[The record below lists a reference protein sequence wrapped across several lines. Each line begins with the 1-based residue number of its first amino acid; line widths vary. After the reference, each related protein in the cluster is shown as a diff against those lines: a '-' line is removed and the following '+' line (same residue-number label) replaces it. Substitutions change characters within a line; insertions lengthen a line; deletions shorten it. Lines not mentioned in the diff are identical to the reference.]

1 MDHADRTH
9 ADGTVDGLD
18 PGMRGVDAAGP
29 DVPESPGGSTAST
42 ASTGTAQPAKTAP
55 GDGKPRRRPL
65 PLWDRVKFL
74 ILLGA
79 VFGFVVAADVSGDP
93 LMTWADAFRIQAR
106 KSAWVLVLVGLE
118 VLHQLHMLIA
128 ERWSAYHVFWTE
140 RVFGRAE
147 RRMLR
152 LNDWNRYRL
161 SRAAKWIVGLALAL
175 FIYAR
180 LSHTSVFDALVQVPG
195 ALWDAIPF
203 VLQIVLLMVLVV
215 GQFVVMFWFLS
226 KGGVDTYFPEDITT
240 RFADVWGQ
248 DHVVSRV
255 QENVFYLER
264 PEEIESRGGH
274 VPGGILLWGPPGT
287 GKTLIAEAVAG
298 ETGKPFVFVD
308 PGAFSAMFMGVGIL
322 KVKSL
327 FRKLR
332 KLSLRYGGVI
342 VFFDEADTLG
352 SRGALGSGFGGMGNG
367 ARSWFA
373 RQGAPVAAASGTA
386 SGLAG
391 SGPAG
396 RRADPFGARGDGGSG
411 DLCNGLS
418 YLSSAARS
426 EITREQARE
435 QFVMGGGGGGFDG
448 TLQALLTEM
457 SGLKK
462 PRGFLNRVVRRT
474 LGMRPKPPPKYR
486 ILVMMATNMPQSL
499 DEALLRPGRIDRQ
512 YKVGYPSK
520 EGRIRTFEGYLA
532 RVRHELTPEQI
543 DRLAIM
549 SPESTGATIKDTV
562 NEALVQAVKDGREV
576 ITWQDMLRA
585 RVIKEYGLADDHE
598 HIDRERH
605 SIALH
610 EACHAVVAYR
620 MQRGRVI
627 DLATIERRGG
637 VGGFVA
643 HVAVEDR
650 MFMWK
655 SEIEIQVM
663 VSLASLAGERMF
675 FEGDNTVGVGG
686 DLRSATLLVANFI
699 SSAAMGETLASRLS
713 MLEQQ
718 MGNASIDADRPFGE
732 QVEVKLRELYERTE
746 AVLGVNRREILALTH
761 ALETHKT
768 ITGEDVEA
776 IMEGRTG
783 PTVDGRR
790 YHEPDFLGVA
800 ERYHSDA
807 VRAHRGQVHE
817 LRKLPELGRAA
828 ASSPAEAPGPSSAAG
843 PPSPTARPPAV
854 GRPPAADQGQGGP
867 AAG

>member
-1 MDHADRTH
+1 M
-9 ADGTVDGLD
+9 
-18 PGMRGVDAAGP
+18 
-29 DVPESPGGSTAST
+29 
-42 ASTGTAQPAKTAP
+42 
-55 GDGKPRRRPL
+55 
-65 PLWDRVKFL
+65 KFL

-79 VFGFVVAADVSGDP
+79 VFLFVVAADVSGDP
-93 LMTWADAFRIQAR
+93 LMTWADALRIQAR
-106 KSAWVLVLVGLE
+106 KSAWVLVLFGLE

-128 ERWSAYHVFWTE
+128 ERWSAYHVFWTD

-161 SRAAKWIVGLALAL
+161 SRAAKWIVALALAL
-175 FIYAR
+175 FVYAR

-195 ALWDAIPF
+195 DLWKAIPF

-308 PGAFSAMFMGVGIL
+308 PGAFSAMFIGVGIL

-352 SRGALGSGFGGMGNG
+352 SRGALNGGFGGMGNG

-373 RQGAPVAAASGTA
+373 RQGSPASAAPG
-386 SGLAG
+386 GLG
-391 SGPAG
+391 GPGAAG
-396 RRADPFGARGDGGSG
+396 RRPDAFGARDGGVG

-426 EITREQARE
+426 EITREAARE

-532 RVRHELTPEQI
+532 KVRHELTPEQI
-543 DRLAIM
+543 ERLAIM

-576 ITWQDMLRA
+576 ITWQDILRA

-746 AVLGVNRREILALTH
+746 AVLGANRREILALTH

-790 YHEPDFLGVA
+790 YHEPDFLNVA

-807 VRAHRGQVHE
+807 VRAHRGQTRE
-817 LRKLPELGRAA
+817 LHKLPELGRVA
-828 ASSPAEAPGPSSAAG
+828 ASSSVEAPGPSSAAPAVA
-843 PPSPTARPPAV
+843 PPVPPA
-854 GRPPAADQGQGGP
+854 GRPSAAGQGQEGP
-867 AAG
+867 GV

>member
-1 MDHADRTH
+1 MDHADGIR
-9 ADGTVDGLD
+9 ADGIRAD
-18 PGMRGVDAAGP
+18 GP
-29 DVPESPGGSTAST
+29 DGPVPPGGPTAST
-42 ASTGTAQPAKTAP
+42 ATAQPETTAK

-79 VFGFVVAADVSGDP
+79 VFLFVVAADVSGDP
-93 LMTWADAFRIQAR
+93 LMTWGDAFRIQAR
-106 KSAWVLVLVGLE
+106 KSAWVLVLFGLE

-128 ERWSAYHVFWTE
+128 ERWSAYHVFWTD

-161 SRAAKWIVGLALAL
+161 SRAAKWVVALALAL
-175 FIYAR
+175 FVYAR

-195 ALWDAIPF
+195 DLWKAIPF

-308 PGAFSAMFMGVGIL
+308 PGAFSAMFIGVGIL

-352 SRGALGSGFGGMGNG
+352 SRGALNGGFGGMGSG

-373 RQGAPVAAASGTA
+373 RQGAPAAGASRMASGM
-386 SGLAG
+386 AG

-396 RRADPFGARGDGGSG
+396 RLADPFGARGDGGSR

-532 RVRHELTPEQI
+532 KVRHELTPEQI

-746 AVLGVNRREILALTH
+746 AVLGANRREILALTH

-790 YHEPDFLGVA
+790 YHEPDFLNVA

-807 VRAHRGQVHE
+807 VRAHRGQTRE
-817 LRKLPELGRAA
+817 LHKLPELGRAA
-828 ASSPAEAPGPSSAAG
+828 ASSSAEAAGSSFTVPAAAPPTPLAGRPSATGQGQEAPGN
-843 PPSPTARPPAV
+843 
-854 GRPPAADQGQGGP
+854 
-867 AAG
+867 

>member
-1 MDHADRTH
+1 MGVMDHAD
-9 ADGTVDGLD
+9 GTLDGLD
-18 PGMRGVDAAGP
+18 PRMHGADAAGP
-29 DVPESPGGSTAST
+29 DGPVPPSGGSTAST
-42 ASTGTAQPAKTAP
+42 ATAPQPAKTAG

-79 VFGFVVAADVSGDP
+79 VFLFVVAADVSGDP

-106 KSAWVLVLVGLE
+106 KSAWVLVLLGLE

-128 ERWSAYHVFWTE
+128 ERWSAYHVFWTD

-161 SRAAKWIVGLALAL
+161 SRAAKWVVGLALAL

-308 PGAFSAMFMGVGIL
+308 PGAFSAMFIGVGIL

-352 SRGALGSGFGGMGNG
+352 SRGALNGGFGRGGMGAG

-373 RQGAPVAAASGTA
+373 RQGAPASAAP
-386 SGLAG
+386 GLG
-391 SGPAG
+391 GPGAAG
-396 RRADPFGARGDGGSG
+396 RRADPFGARDGGSG

-418 YLSSAARS
+418 YLSAAARS
-426 EITREQARE
+426 EITREAARE
-435 QFVMGGGGGGFDG
+435 QFVVGGGGGGFDG

-532 RVRHELTPEQI
+532 KVRHELTPEQI

-746 AVLGVNRREILALTH
+746 AVLGANRREILALTH
-761 ALETHKT
+761 ALETYKT

-790 YHEPDFLGVA
+790 YHEPDFLSVA

-807 VRAHRGQVHE
+807 VRAHRGQTYE

-828 ASSPAEAPGPSSAAG
+828 ASSPAEAPTSSSALPAVA
-843 PPSPTARPPAV
+843 PPAPPAV
-854 GRPPAADQGQGGP
+854 RSPSGGRPPVAGQGQEGLGS
-867 AAG
+867 

>member
-1 MDHADRTH
+1 MGVMDHTDRT
-9 ADGTVDGLD
+9 ADELD
-18 PGMRGVDAAGP
+18 PPRRAAARATRTAAA
-29 DVPESPGGSTAST
+29 EPGGSPVLADGPEPPTGPTDLSSAPETA
-42 ASTGTAQPAKTAP
+42 A
-55 GDGKPRRRPL
+55 DRPRRRPL
-65 PLWDRVKFL
+65 SAWDRVKFL
-74 ILLGA
+74 LLLGA
-79 VFGFVVAADVSGDP
+79 VFLFVVAAEVSGDP
-93 LMTWADAFRIQAR
+93 LMTWSDAFRLESR
-106 KSAWVLVLVGLE
+106 KSAWILVLLGLE
-118 VLHQLHMLIA
+118 VARQLHFFVG
-128 ERWSAYHVFWTE
+128 ERWSAYYVFWTD
-140 RVFGRAE
+140 RVFGRME

-161 SRAAKWIVGLALAL
+161 SRTAKWVAGLALAL
-175 FIYAR
+175 FVYAR
-180 LSHTSVFDALVQVPG
+180 LSHTSVFDALVNVPG
-195 ALWDAIPF
+195 DLWKAIPV

-226 KGGVDTYFPEDITT
+226 KGGIDTYFPEDIAT

-287 GKTLIAEAVAG
+287 GKTLLAEAVAG

-352 SRGALGSGFGGMGNG
+352 SRGALNGGFGGGAAAG
-367 ARSWFA
+367 ARSWLT
-373 RQGAPVAAASGTA
+373 RQSAPASRSAAAGA
-386 SGLAG
+386 GGLGGLGRAFG
-391 SGPAG
+391 GLEPALG
-396 RRADPFGARGDGGSG
+396 
-411 DLCNGLS
+411 CNGTS
-418 YLSSAARS
+418 YLSAAARA
-426 EITREQARE
+426 EIGREQARE
-435 QFVMGGGGGGFDG
+435 QFVMGGMGGGGGGGDG

-462 PRGFLNRVVRRT
+462 PRGFLNRVVRRA

-532 RVRHELTPEQI
+532 RVRHDLSAEQI
-543 DRLAIM
+543 DRLAVM
-549 SPESTGATIKDTV
+549 SPEATGATIKDTV

-576 ITWQDMLRA
+576 ITWQDILRA

-620 MQRGRVI
+620 TQRGRVI

-655 SEIEIQVM
+655 SEIEVQVM
-663 VSLASLAGERMF
+663 VSLASLVGERMF

-686 DLRSATLLVANFI
+686 DLRTATILIANYL
-699 SSAAMGETLASRLS
+699 SSAAIGDTLSARLA
-713 MLEQQ
+713 LVEQQ
-718 MGNASIDADRPFGE
+718 MGTLSLDADRPFGE
-732 QVEVKLRELYERTE
+732 QVEARLRELYERTE
-746 AVLGVNRREILALTH
+746 GVLSANRREVLALTH

-776 IMEGRTG
+776 IMEGTSG

-790 YHEPDFLGVA
+790 YHDADFLRVA
-800 ERYHSDA
+800 ESYHSEA
-807 VRAHRGQVHE
+807 VREHRGQTHD
-817 LRKLPELGRAA
+817 LHKLPELGRAA
-828 ASSPAEAPGPSSAAG
+828 ASSNAAAPRPPGASPASAAAG
-843 PPSPTARPPAV
+843 QE
-854 GRPPAADQGQGGP
+854 AATG
-867 AAG
+867 

>member
-1 MDHADRTH
+1 MNH
-9 ADGTVDGLD
+9 ADGMADGLD
-18 PGMRGVDAAGP
+18 PMGDTGSGGGQGSGGGRGSGGGP
-29 DVPESPGGSTAST
+29 APGTGPASDSTATRT
-42 ASTGTAQPAKTAP
+42 ASPPRRGG
-55 GDGKPRRRPL
+55 GDARPRRRPQ
-65 PLWDRVKFL
+65 PLWDRAKFL
-74 ILLGA
+74 LLLGA
-79 VFGFVVAADVSGDP
+79 VFLFVVAADVSGDP
-93 LMTWADAFRIQAR
+93 LMTWSDALRIQSR
-106 KSAWVLVLVGLE
+106 KSAWVLVLLGLE
-118 VLHQLHMLIA
+118 VVRQLHMFVG
-128 ERWSAYHVFWTE
+128 ERWSGYHVFWTD

-147 RRMLR
+147 RRILR

-175 FIYAR
+175 FVYAR
-180 LSHTSVFDALVQVPG
+180 LSHTSVFDALVQVPSD
-195 ALWDAIPF
+195 LWRAVPV

-255 QENVFYLER
+255 KENVFYLER
-264 PEEIESRGGH
+264 PEEIESRGGY

-308 PGAFSAMFMGVGIL
+308 PGAFSAMFIGVGIL

-332 KLSLRYGGVI
+332 KLALRYGGVI

-352 SRGALGSGFGGMGNG
+352 SRGALGGGFGNG
-367 ARSWFA
+367 
-373 RQGAPVAAASGTA
+373 
-386 SGLAG
+386 L
-391 SGPAG
+391 
-396 RRADPFGARGDGGSG
+396 GGSG
-411 DLCNGLS
+411 AGGSGAGASGAGGSGIGGRGIARSGFAGNGFAEADDPCNGMS
-418 YLSSAARS
+418 YLSEAART
-426 EITREQARE
+426 EILRGQARE
-435 QFVMGGGGGGFDG
+435 QFVVGGGGGAGFDG

-520 EGRIRTFEGYLA
+520 QGRIRTFEGYLA
-532 RVRHELTPEQI
+532 KVRHELTPDQI
-543 DRLAIM
+543 DRLAVM
-549 SPESTGATIKDTV
+549 SPEATGATIKDTV
-562 NEALVQAVKDGREV
+562 NEALVQAVKDDREI
-576 ITWQDMLRA
+576 ITWKDMLRA
-585 RVIKEYGLADDHE
+585 RVIKEYGLPDDHE
-598 HIDRERH
+598 HIERERH

-620 MQRGRVI
+620 MQRGRMI

-643 HVAVEDR
+643 HVAVEDS

-663 VSLASLAGERMF
+663 VSLASLVGERMF

-686 DLRSATLLVANFI
+686 DLRSATILVANYM
-699 SSAAMGETLASRLS
+699 SSAAIGETLASRLFL
-713 MLEQQ
+713 LEQQ
-718 MGNASIDADRPFGE
+718 MGNLSLDSDRPFGE
-732 QVEVKLRELYERTE
+732 QIEAKLRELYERTE
-746 AVLGVNRREILALTH
+746 AVLTANRREILALTH

-776 IMEGRTG
+776 IMEGTSG
-783 PTVDGRR
+783 PTLDGSR
-790 YHEPDFLGVA
+790 YYEPDFLPLA
-800 ERYHSDA
+800 ERFHTEA
-807 VRAHRGQVHE
+807 MRAHRGQVRQLHT
-817 LRKLPELGRAA
+817 LPDLGRVAA
-828 ASSPAEAPGPSSAAG
+828 RE
-843 PPSPTARPPAV
+843 
-854 GRPPAADQGQGGP
+854 P
-867 AAG
+867 AAGTPPAGASTASASSTRETTAPSSPEQPDD

>member
-1 MDHADRTH
+1 MGVRDQAGGT
-9 ADGTVDGLD
+9 ADGGDPKPNAAGL
-18 PGMRGVDAAGP
+18 AGP
-29 DVPESPGGSTAST
+29 DPGGTDAKPASATA
-42 ASTGTAQPAKTAP
+42 
-55 GDGKPRRRPL
+55 GKPRRRPL
-65 PLWDRVKFL
+65 AFWDRVKFL
-74 ILLGA
+74 LLLGA
-79 VFGFVVAADVSGDP
+79 VFVFVVAADVSGNP
-93 LMTWADAFRIQAR
+93 LMTWADSIRIQAR
-106 KSAWVLVLVGLE
+106 NSWWVLALLGVELV
-118 VLHQLHMLIA
+118 HQLHMFLG
-128 ERWSAYHVFWTE
+128 ERWSGYYVFWTD
-140 RVFGRAE
+140 RVFGQAE
-147 RRMLR
+147 RRLLR
-152 LNDWNRYRL
+152 LNDWNRYRV
-161 SRAAKWIVGLALAL
+161 SRALKWIVGAALAL
-175 FIYAR
+175 FVYAR
-180 LSHTSVFDALVQVPG
+180 LADTSVFDAMVNVPG
-195 ALWDAIPF
+195 AVWKAIPA
-203 VLQIVLLMVLVV
+203 VLQIVLLMALVV

-226 KGGVDTYFPEDITT
+226 KGGVDVYFPEDITT

-255 QENVFYLER
+255 KENVFYLER

-308 PGAFSAMFMGVGIL
+308 PGAFQAMFIGVGIL

-352 SRGALGSGFGGMGNG
+352 SRGQLAGGFGRGAGTG

-373 RQGAPVAAASGTA
+373 RSGSPAFVPVSAA
-386 SGLAG
+386 
-391 SGPAG
+391 PAG
-396 RRADPFGARGDGGSG
+396 RVSASAFPTGAGRRFAGRPGSVGEGGPG

-418 YLSSAARS
+418 YLSEAARA
-426 EITREQARE
+426 EITRE

-520 EGRIRTFEGYLA
+520 EGRIRTFEGYLSK
-532 RVRHELTPEQI
+532 VRHELTPDQI

-549 SPESTGATIKDTV
+549 SPEATGATIKDTV

-655 SEIEIQVM
+655 SEIEVQVM
-663 VSLASLAGERMF
+663 VSLASLVGERMF

-713 MLEQQ
+713 MLEQE

-732 QVEVKLRELYERTE
+732 QVEGKLRELYARTE
-746 AVLGVNRREILALTH
+746 EVLAANRREILALTH

-776 IMEGRTG
+776 IMEGYLG

-790 YHEPDFLGVA
+790 YHEPDFLAVA
-800 ERYHSDA
+800 ESYHSNA
-807 VRAHRGQVHE
+807 VQAHRGQTHE
-817 LRKLPELGRAA
+817 LHTLPDLGRAA
-828 ASSPAEAPGPSSAAG
+828 VSPAEAAPGAG
-843 PPSPTARPPAV
+843 S
-854 GRPPAADQGQGGP
+854 D
-867 AAG
+867 

>member
-1 MDHADRTH
+1 MGVMDHADGIR
-9 ADGTVDGLD
+9 ADGIRAD
-18 PGMRGVDAAGP
+18 GP
-29 DVPESPGGSTAST
+29 DGPVPPGGPTAST
-42 ASTGTAQPAKTAP
+42 ATAQPETTAK

-79 VFGFVVAADVSGDP
+79 VFLFVVAADVSGDP
-93 LMTWADAFRIQAR
+93 LMTWGDAFRIQAR
-106 KSAWVLVLVGLE
+106 KSAWVLVLFGLE

-128 ERWSAYHVFWTE
+128 ERWSAYHVFWTD

-161 SRAAKWIVGLALAL
+161 SRAAKWVVALALAL
-175 FIYAR
+175 FVYAR

-195 ALWDAIPF
+195 DLWKAIPF

-308 PGAFSAMFMGVGIL
+308 PGAFSAMFIGVGIL

-352 SRGALGSGFGGMGNG
+352 SRGALNGGFGGMGSG

-373 RQGAPVAAASGTA
+373 RQGAPAAGASRMASGM
-386 SGLAG
+386 AG

-396 RRADPFGARGDGGSG
+396 RLADPFGARGDGGSR

-532 RVRHELTPEQI
+532 KVRHELTPEQI

-746 AVLGVNRREILALTH
+746 AVLGANRREILALTH

-790 YHEPDFLGVA
+790 YHEPDFLNVA

-807 VRAHRGQVHE
+807 VRAHRGQTRE
-817 LRKLPELGRAA
+817 LHKLPELGRAA
-828 ASSPAEAPGPSSAAG
+828 ASSSAEAAGSSFTVPAAAPPTPLAGRPSATGQGQEAPGN
-843 PPSPTARPPAV
+843 
-854 GRPPAADQGQGGP
+854 
-867 AAG
+867 

>member
-1 MDHADRTH
+1 MGVMDHADGIR
-9 ADGTVDGLD
+9 ADGSGPVGS
-18 PGMRGVDAAGP
+18 GP
-29 DVPESPGGSTAST
+29 DGPAPPGGSTAST
-42 ASTGTAQPAKTAP
+42 ATAQSESETAAK

-79 VFGFVVAADVSGDP
+79 VFLFVVAADVSGDP
-93 LMTWADAFRIQAR
+93 LMTWADAFRIQAS

-128 ERWSAYHVFWTE
+128 ERWSAYHVFWTD

-161 SRAAKWIVGLALAL
+161 SRAAKWVVALALAL
-175 FIYAR
+175 FVYAR
-180 LSHTSVFDALVQVPG
+180 LSHNSVFDALVQVPSD
-195 ALWDAIPF
+195 LWKAIPF

-255 QENVFYLER
+255 KENVFYLER

-308 PGAFSAMFMGVGIL
+308 PGAFSAMFIGVGIL

-352 SRGALGSGFGGMGNG
+352 SRGALNGGFGGMGSG

-373 RQGAPVAAASGTA
+373 RQGAPAAGASRMA

-396 RRADPFGARGDGGSG
+396 SGPAGRFADPFGARGDGGSR

-426 EITREQARE
+426 EITREQTRE

-532 RVRHELTPEQI
+532 KVRHELTREQI

-576 ITWQDMLRA
+576 ITWQDILRA

-746 AVLGVNRREILALTH
+746 AVLSANRREILALTH

-790 YHEPDFLGVA
+790 YHEPDFLNVA

-807 VRAHRGQVHE
+807 VRAHRGQTRE
-817 LRKLPELGRAA
+817 LHKLPELGRAA
-828 ASSPAEAPGPSSAAG
+828 ASSSAEAP
-843 PPSPTARPPAV
+843 PTA
-854 GRPPAADQGQGGP
+854 GD
-867 AAG
+867 

>member
-1 MDHADRTH
+1 MGVMDHADGIR
-9 ADGTVDGLD
+9 ADGIRAD
-18 PGMRGVDAAGP
+18 GP
-29 DVPESPGGSTAST
+29 DGPVPPGGPTAST
-42 ASTGTAQPAKTAP
+42 ATAQPETTAK

-79 VFGFVVAADVSGDP
+79 VFLFVVAADVSGDP
-93 LMTWADAFRIQAR
+93 LMTWGDAFRIQAR
-106 KSAWVLVLVGLE
+106 KSAWVLVLFGLE

-128 ERWSAYHVFWTE
+128 ERWSAYHVFWTD

-161 SRAAKWIVGLALAL
+161 SRAAKWVVALALAL
-175 FIYAR
+175 FVYAR

-195 ALWDAIPF
+195 DLWKAIPF

-308 PGAFSAMFMGVGIL
+308 PGAFSAMFIGVGIL

-352 SRGALGSGFGGMGNG
+352 SRGALNGGFGGMGSG

-373 RQGAPVAAASGTA
+373 RQGAPAAGASRMASGM
-386 SGLAG
+386 AG

-396 RRADPFGARGDGGSG
+396 RLADPFGARGDGGSR

-532 RVRHELTPEQI
+532 KVRHELTPEQI

-746 AVLGVNRREILALTH
+746 TVLGANRREILALTH

-790 YHEPDFLGVA
+790 YHEPDFLNVA

-807 VRAHRGQVHE
+807 VRAHRGQTRE
-817 LRKLPELGRAA
+817 LHKLPELGRAA
-828 ASSPAEAPGPSSAAG
+828 ASSSAEAAGSSSTVPAAAPPTPLAGRPSATGQGQEAPGN
-843 PPSPTARPPAV
+843 
-854 GRPPAADQGQGGP
+854 
-867 AAG
+867 

>member
-1 MDHADRTH
+1 M
-9 ADGTVDGLD
+9 
-18 PGMRGVDAAGP
+18 
-29 DVPESPGGSTAST
+29 
-42 ASTGTAQPAKTAP
+42 
-55 GDGKPRRRPL
+55 
-65 PLWDRVKFL
+65 WDRSKFL
-74 ILLGA
+74 LLLGA
-79 VFGFVVAADVSGDP
+79 VFLFVVAAEVSGDP
-93 LMTWADAFRIQAR
+93 LMTWGDAFRIQAR
-106 KSAWVLVLVGLE
+106 KSAWVLVLLGLE
-118 VLHQLHMLIA
+118 VLRQVHMVVG
-128 ERWSAYHVFWTE
+128 ERWSAYYVFWTD
-140 RVFGRAE
+140 RVFARVE
-147 RRMLR
+147 RRFLR
-152 LNDWNRYRL
+152 IKDWNRFRL
-161 SRAAKWIVGLALAL
+161 SRAAKWVAGLALAL
-175 FIYAR
+175 FVYAR
-180 LSHTSVFDALVQVPG
+180 LSHTSVFDALVNVPG
-195 ALWDAIPF
+195 AVWDAIPV

-226 KGGVDTYFPEDITT
+226 KGGVETYFPEDITT

-248 DHVVSRV
+248 DHVVNRV
-255 QENVFYLER
+255 RENVFYLER

-287 GKTLIAEAVAG
+287 GKTLLAEAVAG

-308 PGAFSAMFMGVGIL
+308 PGAFSAMFVGVGIL

-332 KLSLRYGGVI
+332 KLALRYGGVI

-352 SRGALGSGFGGMGNG
+352 SRGQLGGSFGGGGVGTG
-367 ARSWFA
+367 ARSYFA
-373 RQGAPVAAASGTA
+373 RQGPLATRHGERPIGTAAAFGRR
-386 SGLAG
+386 AG
-391 SGPAG
+391 SG
-396 RRADPFGARGDGGSG
+396 DPSG
-411 DLCNGLS
+411 QMCNGLS
-418 YLSSAARS
+418 YLSAAARA
-426 EITREQARE
+426 EIGREQARE
-435 QFVMGGGGGGFDG
+435 QFVVGGGGGGGGGFDG

-462 PRGFLNRVVRRT
+462 PRGFLNRIVRRT

-486 ILVMMATNMPQSL
+486 ILVMMATNMPQAL

-520 EGRIRTFEGYLA
+520 EGRVRTFEGYLA
-532 RVRHELTPEQI
+532 KVRHELTGEQV
-543 DRLAIM
+543 DRLAVM
-549 SPESTGATIKDTV
+549 SPEATGATIKDTV

-686 DLRSATLLVANFI
+686 DLRSATMLVAGYM
-699 SSAAMGETLASRLS
+699 SSAAMGDTLASRLA

-718 MGNASIDADRPFGE
+718 MGNLSLDADRPFGE
-732 QVEVKLRELYERTE
+732 QIEAKLRELYERTE
-746 AVLGVNRREILALTH
+746 VVLRENRREILALTH
-761 ALETHKT
+761 ALEEHKT

-776 IMEGRTG
+776 IMEGTDG

-790 YHEPDFLGVA
+790 YREPDFLTVFEG
-800 ERYHSDA
+800 YHSHA
-807 VRAHRGQVHE
+807 VSAHRGQTRE
-817 LRKLPELGRAA
+817 ARPFPELGRAA
-828 ASSPAEAPGPSSAAG
+828 ARNRAEPDPSAEPGRHTETGHRGGSGLSTESARPADGTVGAVSAGTRPAES
-843 PPSPTARPPAV
+843 V
-854 GRPPAADQGQGGP
+854 GKRGRSEANA
-867 AAG
+867 

>member
-1 MDHADRTH
+1 MDHADRIT
-9 ADGTVDGLD
+9 DLTDLPDLPDPDPD
-18 PGMRGVDAAGP
+18 PGPRPSGGSSSLAGP
-29 DVPESPGGSTAST
+29 PASGPGSRDAESPQG
-42 ASTGTAQPAKTAP
+42 
-55 GDGKPRRRPL
+55 PRRRRL
-65 PLWDRVKFL
+65 SLWDRSKFL
-74 ILLGA
+74 LLLGA
-79 VFGFVVAADVSGDP
+79 VFLFVVAAEVSDDP
-93 LMTWADAFRIQAR
+93 LMTWSDGFRIQAR
-106 KSAWVLVLVGLE
+106 RSAWVLVLLGME
-118 VLHQLHMLIA
+118 VLRQVHMFVG
-128 ERWSAYHVFWTE
+128 ERWSAYYVFWTE
-140 RVFGRAE
+140 RVFGRLE
-147 RRMLR
+147 RRFLKI
-152 LNDWNRYRL
+152 NDWNRFRL
-161 SRAAKWIVGLALAL
+161 SRAVKWIVGLALAL
-175 FIYAR
+175 FVYAR
-180 LSHTSVFDALVQVPG
+180 LSHTSVFDALVNIPSD
-195 ALWDAIPF
+195 LWHAIPM
-203 VLQIVLLMVLVV
+203 VLQIVLLMLLVV

-226 KGGVDTYFPEDITT
+226 KGGVETYFPEDITT

-255 QENVFYLER
+255 RENVFYLER

-287 GKTLIAEAVAG
+287 GKTLLAEAVAG

-308 PGAFSAMFMGVGIL
+308 PGAFSAMFVGVGLL

-327 FRKLR
+327 FRKLC
-332 KLSLRYGGVI
+332 KLALRYGGVI

-352 SRGALGSGFGGMGNG
+352 SRGGLGGNFGGGGVGTG

-373 RQGAPVAAASGTA
+373 RQGTPAATSPSRSSHPLGRSLADGDTA
-386 SGLAG
+386 
-391 SGPAG
+391 GPG
-396 RRADPFGARGDGGSG
+396 
-411 DLCNGLS
+411 CNGLS
-418 YLSSAARS
+418 YLSAAAQA
-426 EITREQARE
+426 EIGRETARE
-435 QFVMGGGGGGFDG
+435 QFVVGGGGGGFDG
-448 TLQALLTEM
+448 TLQALLAEM

-462 PRGFLNRVVRRT
+462 PRGFFNRVVRRT

-520 EGRIRTFEGYLA
+520 EGRVRTFEGYLA
-532 RVRHELTPEQI
+532 KVRHELTPEQV
-543 DRLAIM
+543 DRLAVM
-549 SPESTGATIKDTV
+549 SPEATGATIKDTV
-562 NEALVQAVKDGREV
+562 NEALVQAVKDGREA

-598 HIDRERH
+598 HIDQERH

-686 DLRSATLLVANFI
+686 DLRSATTLVASYL
-699 SSAAMGETLASRLS
+699 SSAAMGDTLSSRLA

-718 MGNASIDADRPFGE
+718 MGSLSLDADRPFGQQIE
-732 QVEVKLRELYERTE
+732 SKLRELYERTE
-746 AVLGVNRREILALTH
+746 VVLQDNRREILALTH
-761 ALETHKT
+761 ALEEHKT

-776 IMEGRTG
+776 IMEGGLG

-790 YHEPDFLGVA
+790 YREPDFLSVFEG
-800 ERYHSDA
+800 YHSNA
-807 VRAHRGQVHE
+807 VSAHRGQTREVH
-817 LRKLPELGRAA
+817 RLPELGRAA
-828 ASSPAEAPGPSSAAG
+828 ARQADGARQVDGARQAEGAAGAAGSVDERERRESSA
-843 PPSPTARPPAV
+843 
-854 GRPPAADQGQGGP
+854 
-867 AAG
+867 